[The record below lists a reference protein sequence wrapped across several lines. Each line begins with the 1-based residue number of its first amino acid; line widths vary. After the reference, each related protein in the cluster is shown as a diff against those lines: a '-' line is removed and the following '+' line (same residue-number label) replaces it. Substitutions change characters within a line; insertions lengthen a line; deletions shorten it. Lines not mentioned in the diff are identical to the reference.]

1 MGKLPHFSIENSCY
15 FLTSTTNEKKP
26 LFRNDKYVQILC
38 NIIYNLRSKGKM
50 SLLGFVIMPE
60 HFHLLIVPSS
70 GTKISW
76 IMQEIKKG
84 SARLINKDRFCRA
97 QGRARLP
104 DKEVFLKDPGTRGR
118 PRPRVNLVNNRRYS
132 GSSPTPNN
140 NSTRYSGSSQT
151 PNKVWMDEYYDYV
164 IRNEEDLIRHLQY
177 IHNNPVK
184 RGLVETTEQYLW
196 SSANPNFEN
205 DLENTL
211 PGSGTSRT
219 TF

>member
-38 NIIYNLRSKGKM
+38 NFIYNLRSKGKM

-118 PRPRVNLVNNRRYS
+118 PRPRVNLASDCS
-132 GSSPTPNN
+132 GSSLT
-140 NSTRYSGSSQT
+140 SK
-151 PNKVWMDEYYDYV
+151 KVWMDEYYDYV

-211 PGSGTSRT
+211 SGSGTSRT

>member
-1 MGKLPHFSIENSCY
+1 MGKLPHFSVENSCY
-15 FLTSTTNEKKP
+15 FLTSTTYERKP
-26 LFRNDKYVQILC
+26 IFRNDNYAQILC
-38 NIIYNLRSKGKM
+38 NIIYNLRNNAKM

-60 HFHLLIVPSS
+60 HFHLLIVPSR

-84 SARLINKDRFCRA
+84 SARLINKDRVRRA

-104 DKEVFLKDPGTRGR
+104 DEKEALRDQGTLGR
-118 PRPRVNLVNNRRYS
+118 PGPIGNTGSRYS
-132 GSSPTPNN
+132 GSSLTPNN
-140 NSTRYSGSSQT
+140 NPTWYSGSSLT
-151 PNKVWMDEYYDYV
+151 PKKVWMDEYYDYV
-164 IRNEEDLIRHLQY
+164 IRDEEDLIRHLQY
-177 IHNNPVK
+177 THNNPVK
-184 RGLVETTEQYLW
+184 RGLVETTEQYIW

-211 PGSGTSRT
+211 SGSGTSPT

>member
-15 FLTSTTNEKKP
+15 FLTSTTNERKP
-26 LFRNDKYVQILC
+26 LFRNVKYAQILC

-60 HFHLLIVPSS
+60 HFHLLIVPNS

-104 DKEVFLKDPGTRGR
+104 SD
-118 PRPRVNLVNNRRYS
+118 NNIRYS

-140 NSTRYSGSSQT
+140 NSIRYSGSSLT

-177 IHNNPVK
+177 IHNNPVN
-184 RGLVETTEQYLW
+184 RGLVETTEQYIW
-196 SSANPNFEN
+196 SSANSLFEN
-205 DLENTL
+205 DLEKIM
-211 PGSGTSRT
+211 
-219 TF
+219 

>member
-118 PRPRVNLVNNRRYS
+118 PRPRVNLASDCS
-132 GSSPTPNN
+132 GSSLT
-140 NSTRYSGSSQT
+140 SK
-151 PNKVWMDEYYDYV
+151 KVWMDEYYDYV

-211 PGSGTSRT
+211 SGSGTSRT

>member
-15 FLTSTTNEKKP
+15 FLTSTTYERKP
-26 LFRNDKYVQILC
+26 IFRNDNYAQILC
-38 NIIYNLRSKGKM
+38 NIIYNLRNNAKM

-84 SARLINKDRFCRA
+84 SARLINKDRVRRA

-104 DKEVFLKDPGTRGR
+104 DEKEALRDQGTLGR
-118 PRPRVNLVNNRRYS
+118 PRPIGNTGSRYS
-132 GSSPTPNN
+132 GSSLTPNN
-140 NSTRYSGSSQT
+140 NPTWYSGSSLT
-151 PNKVWMDEYYDYV
+151 PKKVWMDEYYDYV
-164 IRNEEDLIRHLQY
+164 IRDEEDLIRHLQY
-177 IHNNPVK
+177 THNNPVK
-184 RGLVETTEQYLW
+184 RGLVETTEQYIW

-211 PGSGTSRT
+211 SGSGTSPT

>member
-1 MGKLPHFSIENSCY
+1 
-15 FLTSTTNEKKP
+15 
-26 LFRNDKYVQILC
+26 
-38 NIIYNLRSKGKM
+38 
-50 SLLGFVIMPE
+50 MPE

-104 DKEVFLKDPGTRGR
+104 NETPFLKNPGTLGR
-118 PRPRVNLVNNRRYS
+118 PRPRVNLASDYS

-140 NSTRYSGSSQT
+140 NSTRYSGSSLT
-151 PNKVWMDEYYDYV
+151 PKKVWMDEYYDYV

-177 IHNNPVK
+177 IYNNPVK

-196 SSANPNFEN
+196 SSVNTNFEN

-211 PGSGTSRT
+211 SGSGTSPT